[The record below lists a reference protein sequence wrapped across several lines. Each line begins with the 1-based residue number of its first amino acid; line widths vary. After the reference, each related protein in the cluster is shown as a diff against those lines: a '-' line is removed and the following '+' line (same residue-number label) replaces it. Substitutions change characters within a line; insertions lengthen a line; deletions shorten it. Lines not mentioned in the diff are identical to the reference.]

1 MVSGYSSGFHA
12 MRLFVFP
19 LITLAVLAG
28 GFSEEPREAQMQ
40 QAFETSLSIQVR
52 NTLDFVAEVS
62 GAEAV
67 EKIRE
72 AGSDRFAIRSFRKLD
87 CSRAGGAGYLCSFAV
102 DIELMN
108 GRLERRID
116 GRFSPNSFGGLAF
129 AEGI

>member
-1 MVSGYSSGFHA
+1 

-19 LITLAVLAG
+19 LTILAMLAG

-40 QAFETSLSIQVR
+40 QAFETSLSTQVR

-87 CSRAGGAGYLCSFAV
+87 CSRAGGADYLCSFAV

-116 GRFSPNSFGGLAF
+116 GHFSPNFSGGLAF